1 MATALRT
8 VVLGTRTSCET
19 KARFAALAAQQ
30 GLSESAMLGLLVE
43 RALLAN
49 GALEAADQIEL
60 DTQAERANDRVTL
73 RLRPGDRALADAKAA
88 TRRMK
93 TSSYLAMLVRAHVRS
108 SAVMP
113 PAELEE
119 LRCMA
124 GHLAAMGRQLRATSM
139 PVSSELLIDVGTAVE
154 SVREAVSG
162 VVRRNLISWEAGNA

>member
-1 MATALRT
+1 MASALQT

-30 GLSESAMLGLLVE
+30 GLSESVMLRLLVE

-49 GALEAADQIEL
+49 GVFEAPDRMAL
-60 DTQAERANDRVTL
+60 DTRAGRANDRVTL

-88 TRRMK
+88 TRRMR

-124 GHLAAMGRQLRATSM
+124 GHLAAMGRQLRKASA
-139 PVSSELLIDVGTAVE
+139 PVSQELLVDVGNTVE
-154 SVREAVSG
+154 SVREAVAG
-162 VVRRNLISWEAGNA
+162 VVRRNLNEWEGGNA

>member
-8 VVLGTRTSCET
+8 VVLGTRTSRET
-19 KARFAALAAQQ
+19 KTRFAALAAHH
-30 GLSESAMLGLLVE
+30 GLNASAMLGLLVE
-43 RALLAN
+43 RALLAD
-49 GALEAADQIEL
+49 GASEAPDRMAL
-60 DTQAERANDRVTL
+60 DTRAGRASDRVTL

-88 TRRMK
+88 TRRMR

-124 GHLAAMGRQLRATSM
+124 GHLAAMGRQLRTAST
-139 PVSSELLIDVGTAVE
+139 PVSRELLIDVGSTVE

-162 VVRRNLISWEAGNA
+162 VVRSNLIAWEAGNA